1 MTDLPRSGQEKH
13 PTLIPMKALYPLA
26 LLSACFLT
34 ACGPEAPTEPN
45 VLFILADDL
54 GYHDLGVTG
63 SDYYE
68 TPHLDALASGGI
80 QFTSAYTTSRV
91 CSPARAS
98 IMTGQFT
105 GRHGITD
112 WIGAA
117 TGEAWRKKGRHNK
130 VLPPD
135 YAHNLDTAHHT
146 MAEAFGDAGY
156 QTFFAGK
163 WHLGDETSRPE
174 DHGFAINKGGY
185 SSGSPRGGYFSPWEN
200 PVLPNTTPGENL
212 SMRLAQET
220 ADFIADRDRGKP
232 FFAMLSFYAV
242 HGPIQTTEEK
252 WRKYRE
258 KAVEAGIADNGFGM
272 ERRLPIRLHQDNPV
286 YAGLVEQMDDAIGLV
301 MAQLRALG
309 LDENT
314 IVVFTSD
321 HGGVASGDA
330 FATSNAPLRGG
341 KGYQW
346 EGGLRV
352 PLFISYPREVDAAR
366 QSKIP
371 IIGADLYPS
380 LLSLAG
386 LPSTTHQVMDG
397 RDLVG
402 NIDDGIAPDRAL
414 FWHYPHYGNQGG
426 DPSSIIRRD
435 NYKLIHYHENGKDE
449 LYDLYKDPAE
459 RMNVAAQF
467 PELAIE
473 LRAELLDWLTSVNA
487 RFPEQDPVYDPVR
500 AAGVAHFR
508 RDTLKPR
515 LERQRTEM
523 LQADYLPN
531 ADWWNSA
538 LGSR

>member
-1 MTDLPRSGQEKH
+1 
-13 PTLIPMKALYPLA
+13 
-26 LLSACFLT
+26 
-34 ACGPEAPTEPN
+34 
-45 VLFILADDL
+45 
-54 GYHDLGVTG
+54 
-63 SDYYE
+63 
-68 TPHLDALASGGI
+68 
-80 QFTSAYTTSRV
+80 
-91 CSPARAS
+91 
-98 IMTGQFT
+98 
-105 GRHGITD
+105 
-112 WIGAA
+112 
-117 TGEAWRKKGRHNK
+117 
-130 VLPPD
+130 
-135 YAHNLDTAHHT
+135 
-146 MAEAFGDAGY
+146 
-156 QTFFAGK
+156 
-163 WHLGDETSRPE
+163 
-174 DHGFAINKGGY
+174 
-185 SSGSPRGGYFSPWEN
+185 
-200 PVLPNTTPGENL
+200 
-212 SMRLAQET
+212 
-220 ADFIADRDRGKP
+220 
-232 FFAMLSFYAV
+232 
-242 HGPIQTTEEK
+242 
-252 WRKYRE
+252 
-258 KAVEAGIADNGFGM
+258 
-272 ERRLPIRLHQDNPV
+272 
-286 YAGLVEQMDDAIGLV
+286 MDDAIGLV